1 MTAKRR
7 GRGVAPAPGF
17 CDTGAMTKIAQGT
30 LTPLFVSEVYRADLG
45 PELGEAFIEDLDD
58 TCRAIADED
67 EAGQGW
73 SQQKGYLGYTS
84 YASLNDLP
92 ARAEVFARLKKKLD
106 AHVAAFAEALEYDLH
121 GRKLKLDSLWINV
134 LEHLGT
140 HSGHIHPHSVISG
153 TFYVAIPDGASAL
166 RFEDPR
172 LPQMMAAPARK
183 PDARKDRQTFVSMTP
198 RPGTLL
204 LWESYL
210 RHEVPINLGED
221 VRISVSFN
229 YGY

>member
-1 MTAKRR
+1 MVFATS
-7 GRGVAPAPGF
+7 
-17 CDTGAMTKIAQGT
+17 GAMTKIAKGI
-30 LTPLFVSEVYRADLG
+30 LTPLFVSEVYRADLAS
-45 PELGEAFIEDLDD
+45 ELGETFLEELDD

-67 EAGQGW
+67 EAGQAW

-92 ARAEVFARLKKKLD
+92 ARAEVFAILKKKLD

-153 TFYVAIPDGASAL
+153 TFYVAVPEGASAL

-172 LPQMMAAPARK
+172 LAQLMAAPTRK
-183 PDARKDRQTFVSMTP
+183 PGARREHETFVSVTP
-198 RPGTLL
+198 SPGTLL
-204 LWESYL
+204 LWEGFI

>member
-1 MTAKRR
+1 MTRTVK
-7 GRGVAPAPGF
+7 
-17 CDTGAMTKIAQGT
+17 GT
-30 LTPLFVSEVYRADLG
+30 ITPLFVSEVYRADLAS
-45 PELGEAFIEDLDD
+45 ELGEDFIEELDD

-67 EAGQGW
+67 EAGQTW

-84 YASLNDLP
+84 YASLDDLP
-92 ARAEVFARLKKKLD
+92 TRAEVFAALKKKID
-106 AHVAAFAEALEYDLH
+106 AHVAAFADALEYDLH

-140 HSGHIHPHSVISG
+140 HSGHIHPHSIISG
-153 TFYVAIPDGASAL
+153 TFYVTIPEGASAL

-172 LPQMMAAPARK
+172 LTQLMAAPARK
-183 PDARKDRQTFVSMTP
+183 PGARKEHETFVSMAP
-198 RPGTLL
+198 APGTLL

>member
-1 MTAKRR
+1 MTR
-7 GRGVAPAPGF
+7 
-17 CDTGAMTKIAQGT
+17 IAHGT
-30 LTPLFVSEVYRADLG
+30 ITPLFVSEVYRADLG
-45 PELGEAFIEDLDD
+45 PELGDAFIEELDD

-67 EAGQGW
+67 EAGQAW
-73 SQQKGYLGYTS
+73 SREKGYLGYTS

-92 ARAEVFARLKKKLD
+92 ARAEVFAVLKKKLD
-106 AHVAAFAEALEYDLH
+106 AHVAVFAEALEYDLH

-153 TFYVAIPDGASAL
+153 TFYVAVPEGASAL

-172 LPQMMAAPARK
+172 LSQLMAAPTRK
-183 PDARKDRQTFVSMTP
+183 PDARKEHETFVSVAP
-198 RPGTLL
+198 APGSLL
-204 LWESYL
+204 LWESFI

>member
-1 MTAKRR
+1 MTRN
-7 GRGVAPAPGF
+7 
-17 CDTGAMTKIAQGT
+17 IQGT

-45 PELGEAFIEDLDD
+45 PEFGETFLEELDD

-67 EAGQGW
+67 EAGQAW

-92 ARAEVFARLKKKLD
+92 ARAEVFAQLRKKLD

-140 HSGHIHPHSVISG
+140 HSGHIHPHSIISG
-153 TFYVAIPDGASAL
+153 TFYVAVPEGAAAL

-172 LPQMMAAPARK
+172 LTQMMATPARK
-183 PDARKDRQTFVSMTP
+183 AGARKDHETFVSVAP
-198 RPGTLL
+198 APGTLL
-204 LWESYL
+204 LWESFI

>member
-1 MTAKRR
+1 MAMSKTL
-7 GRGVAPAPGF
+7 PGQ
-17 CDTGAMTKIAQGT
+17 T
-30 LTPLFVSEVYRADLG
+30 TPLFVTEIYRADMSARADRD
-45 PELGEAFIEDLDD
+45 AFLEELDD

-67 EAGQGW
+67 EAGQSW

-84 YASLNDLP
+84 YASLNDLTS
-92 ARAEVFARLKKKLD
+92 RAQVFAELKAWLD
-106 AHVAAFAEALEYDLH
+106 GHVAAFAEKLDYELH
-121 GRKLKLDSLWINV
+121 GRKLKLDSMWINV

-172 LPQMMAAPARK
+172 LGLFMNAPPRRAQAR
-183 PDARKDRQTFVSMTP
+183 AENQSFVAIAPTP
-198 RPGTLL
+198 GSVL
-204 LWESYL
+204 LWESWL
-210 RHEVPINLGED
+210 RHEVPINLSED

-229 YGY
+229 YA